1 MKFPI
6 PVLWRT
12 DRRDRLSP
20 PWPRWRWAAPLF
32 VATFATTTAIG
43 ARLQYNFLAGL
54 PPYSTN
60 TDVFPFAW
68 VWRHPVVLAGGLWF
82 SLPLLA
88 ILLAHEL
95 GHFLACRYYRLDS
108 TLPLFLPAPTL
119 IGTFGAFIRIRSP
132 FHDRRELFDVGIAG
146 PLAGMALTLPLLAM
160 GLAMSRVLSPAQAA
174 LWRQT
179 EFLRFGWPALARGM
193 AAALLP
199 GIAPARIALAPMA
212 RAAWLG
218 LLVTMLNLVPGAQLD
233 GGHILYAVAP
243 RLHRSVSW
251 MAMAAL
257 ALAGWFAWPGWYVFA
272 AFIAAMRVGHPWV
285 PEFEALNGG
294 RKALALLALA
304 VFLACLTLAPVRAL

>member
-1 MKFPI
+1 VPG
-6 PVLWRT
+6 LWRL
-12 DRRDRLSP
+12 DRRDRPPP
-20 PWPRWRWAAPLF
+20 PWPHWRWAAPLF

-43 ARLQYNFLAGL
+43 ARLQYNFVRGW
-54 PPYSTN
+54 PPYANN

-68 VWRHPVVLAGGLWF
+68 VWRHPAMLAGGLWF
-82 SLPLLA
+82 SLPLMA

-132 FHDRRELFDVGIAG
+132 FHDRRELFDIGIAG
-146 PLAGMALTLPLLAM
+146 PLAGMALTLPCLAA
-160 GLAMSRVLSPAQAA
+160 GLALSHAMSAPQAA
-174 LWRQT
+174 QWRNL
-179 EFLRFGWPALARGM
+179 EYIRFGWPPLARWM
-193 AAALLP
+193 AAWLHP
-199 GIAPARIALAPMA
+199 GVAPARIALSPMA

-233 GGHILYAVAP
+233 GGHILYAAAP

-257 ALAGWFAWPGWYVFA
+257 AVAGWFYWPGWYVFA
-272 AFIAAMRVGHPWV
+272 AFIAAMRVGHPYV
-285 PEFEALNGG
+285 PEFEDLDAG
-294 RKALALLALA
+294 RKALAALALII
-304 VFLACLTLAPVRAL
+304 FILCLTLAPVAAA